1 MKSGIRIAAA
11 ASGPIKGRKS
21 TLLVIVV
28 YREGI
33 VEGVLSDKIG
43 VDSSDSSKKII
54 SRIRRSRFKDQVKVL
69 ALNGI
74 ALAGLNV
81 VDVHSVS
88 KALGVEFIILTRKKP
103 HKDLLIKAVERIKG
117 ESKEGTKAAI
127 AAKRDIGLIN
137 GVGMLQIKKIN
148 GFYAQSSLDL
158 GKSDSGLVMS
168 AFEALR
174 IAHLIANGVETGE
187 SKGRI

>member
-103 HKDLLIKAVERIKG
+103 HKDLLIKAVERSKG

-137 GVGMLQIKKIN
+137 SVGMLQIKKVN

-158 GKSDSGLVMS
+158 GKSDSGLVRS

>member
-33 VEGVLSDKIG
+33 VEGVLSDTIG

-54 SRIRRSRFKDQVKVL
+54 SRIRRSRFKDQVKML

-117 ESKEGTKAAI
+117 DSKVGTKAAI
-127 AAKRDIGLIN
+127 AAKRDIGLIDS
-137 GVGMLQIKKIN
+137 VGMLQIKKVN
-148 GFYAQSSLDL
+148 GFYVQSSLDL

>member
-11 ASGPIKGRKS
+11 ASGPIKGRNS
-21 TLLVIVV
+21 TLLVIVI

-33 VEGVLSDKIG
+33 IEGVLSEHIG

-54 SRIRRSRFKDQVKVL
+54 SRIKASRFRDQVKVL

-81 VDVHSVS
+81 VDVYAAK
-88 KALGVEFIILTRKKP
+88 KALGVGFIILTRNKP
-103 HKDLLIKAVERIKG
+103 HKVLLIDAVERMRSENRAGAK
-117 ESKEGTKAAI
+117 TAAI
-127 AAKRDIGLIN
+127 AKRAIDLIN
-137 GVGMLQIKKIN
+137 NVGKLPIKKIG

-158 GKSDSGLVMS
+158 GK
-168 AFEALR
+168 
-174 IAHLIANGVETGE
+174 
-187 SKGRI
+187 

>member
-103 HKDLLIKAVERIKG
+103 HKDLLIKAVERIKSG
-117 ESKEGTKAAI
+117 SKEGTKAAI

>member
-33 VEGVLSDKIG
+33 VEGVLSDTIG

-54 SRIRRSRFKDQVKVL
+54 SRIRRSRFKDQVKML

-117 ESKEGTKAAI
+117 DSKVGTKAAI
-127 AAKRDIGLIN
+127 AAKRDIGLIDS
-137 GVGMLQIKKIN
+137 VGMLQIKKVN

>member
-33 VEGVLSDKIG
+33 VEGVLSDTIG

-103 HKDLLIKAVERIKG
+103 HKDLLIKAVERIRR

-137 GVGMLQIKKIN
+137 GVGMLQIKKVN

>member
-103 HKDLLIKAVERIKG
+103 HKDLLIKAVERIEG

>member
-117 ESKEGTKAAI
+117 ESKEGAKAAI

-137 GVGMLQIKKIN
+137 GVGMLQIKKVN

-158 GKSDSGLVMS
+158 GKGDSGLVMS